1 MKLYDFS
8 FYAKR
13 RDERKAAKAVAE
25 VVAAD
30 LNQPGAVIELKVK
43 VNNWFTLH
51 GEVLKQAISS

>member
-13 RDERKAAKAVAE
+13 RDERKAAQAVAE

-43 VNNWFTLH
+43 VNYWFALH
-51 GEVLKQAISS
+51 HEVLRQASS

>member
-13 RDERKAAKAVAE
+13 RDERKAAQAVAE

-30 LNQPGAVIELKVK
+30 LNQPGAVIELKIK
-43 VNNWFTLH
+43 INDWFILH
-51 GEVLKQAISS
+51 HEVMRRASS